1 MSFNSKPLSI
11 RTGEEVEKQEPFG
24 DTSPALLPQNPNQ
37 IPLEPNKIIK
47 NNTPNYGES
56 ATPINLN
63 GNNNEINDNIHINNV
78 IVLPPNYLIKAK
90 VLYFIQFG
98 ICLIDILVHIIMKI
112 KSALNITTDIINM
125 IYSILLLIF
134 LYSKVGLNKRWIMF
148 LVNLMNILILLF
160 ETFGSAKS
168 LAIALNNDNRENDI
182 EIIDENIMFL
192 IFFSIWIIR
201 VFDVICL
208 IVF

>member
-1 MSFNSKPLSI
+1 M
-11 RTGEEVEKQEPFG
+11 
-24 DTSPALLPQNPNQ
+24 
-37 IPLEPNKIIK
+37 
-47 NNTPNYGES
+47 
-56 ATPINLN
+56 
-63 GNNNEINDNIHINNV
+63 
-78 IVLPPNYLIKAK
+78 PPNYLIKAK